1 MKATLTFNLPD
12 DQAEYDFA
20 NNGSNYYTVIWD
32 FDQLLRSEVK
42 YNEALSE
49 VERDYAEKLREQ
61 LREMLY
67 DNNVK
72 L

>member
-12 DQAEYDFA
+12 DQVEYEFA
-20 NNGSNYYTVIWD
+20 NNGSNYYTVLWD
-32 FDQLLRSEVK
+32 FDQLLRAEVK